1 MHSKDTHRRL
11 GEDGFTLI
19 EVLVAMVILAV
30 GLLSLEALGIGAARS
45 LAVAE
50 TKNEIVSS
58 ATTYMEET
66 QQQIRRQLAA
76 SNPVTTGQS
85 CRTDAGSGFYVCR
98 TIQTRSTLGT
108 LAPGNARIAVTAK
121 KSSSSSDV
129 YTITSYV
136 FDPDLP

>member
-1 MHSKDTHRRL
+1 VHSKDIERL
-11 GEDGFTLI
+11 RGEEGFTLI
-19 EVLVAMVILAV
+19 EVLAAMVILAV

-58 ATTYMEET
+58 ATTMMEEG
-66 QQQIRRQLAA
+66 QQAIRRQLSDA
-76 SNPVTTGQS
+76 NPVPTGQF
-85 CRTDAGSGFYVCR
+85 CRTDAGSGYYVCM
-98 TIQTRSTLGT
+98 TIHTRNTLGT
-108 LAPGNARIAVTAK
+108 LAPGNARIVVTAK
-121 KSSSSSDV
+121 KSPSSSDV